1 MNRSHLTRMML
12 LAFAVTAVAGQAP
25 AAEFARSVSLVDTQ
39 GRQQTPLDPSDN
51 AATVLFFVLP
61 DCPISNAYAPE
72 IQRIA
77 TEYGAKNVASL
88 IVYVDPDLTLAE
100 AQNHAGEYG
109 WTSPVVCDTKRELV
123 KRTGVRFAPE
133 VVVLGPD
140 GQQRYRGRIDNLYA
154 DYGKR
159 RAQPTERDLR
169 DALDAI
175 LAGKPVPK
183 ETTKAIGC
191 FIAQD

>member
-1 MNRSHLTRMML
+1 
-12 LAFAVTAVAGQAP
+12 VIC
-25 AAEFARSVSLVDTQ
+25 DTQ
-39 GRQQTPLDPSDN
+39 
-51 AATVLFFVLP
+51 
-61 DCPISNAYAPE
+61 
-72 IQRIA
+72 
-77 TEYGAKNVASL
+77 
-88 IVYVDPDLTLAE
+88 
-100 AQNHAGEYG
+100 
-109 WTSPVVCDTKRELV
+109 RELV

-159 RAQPTERDLR
+159 RTQPTERDLR

>member
-1 MNRSHLTRMML
+1 MRASFRIQFAL
-12 LAFAVTAVAGQAP
+12 LAIAVLATRPVD
-25 AAEFARSVSLVDTQ
+25 AAEFTRSISLADTQ
-39 GRQQTPLDPSDN
+39 GRMHSPLEPSSK

-77 TEYGAKNVASL
+77 TEYAARNVDSL
-88 IVYVDPDLTLAE
+88 IVYVDPDLTPAD
-100 AQNHAGEYG
+100 AQKHAQEYG
-109 WTSPVVCDTKRELV
+109 WTSPVMCDTHRELV
-123 KRTGVRFAPE
+123 RRTGVRFAPE

-169 DALDAI
+169 DALDA
-175 LAGKPVPK
+175 LRAGKPVPK